1 MNIRYVG
8 DSALLVE
15 VQDFRAAQRLRES
28 IGRQPPD
35 GIRELLPGYD
45 TLLVEFDPLQLDAAE
60 LLQRLPEFMQDLR
73 SAAAAHT
80 HEIEVRYQGEDLEDV
95 ARLTGL
101 DRAEVIR
108 RHSAA
113 NYTVAFL
120 GFAPG
125 FPYLAG
131 LDAKLRVPR
140 LQSPRARVPA
150 GAVAIAD
157 EFSGV
162 YPQAT
167 PGGWRI
173 LGHTKVVLFDAAR
186 ASPAL
191 CMPGDH
197 VRFRPVS

>member
-15 VQDFRAAQRLRES
+15 VQDFRAAQQLRAS
-28 IGRQPPD
+28 INRELPVGV
-35 GIRELLPGYD
+35 RELLPGYN

-60 LLQRLPEFMQDLR
+60 LLQRLPESMQDSR
-73 SAAAAHT
+73 FTVVART
-80 HEIEVRYQGEDLEDV
+80 HDIEVRYQGEDLEDV

-101 DRAEVIR
+101 DITEVIR

-113 NYTVAFL
+113 TYTVAFL

-125 FPYLAG
+125 FPYLVG

-140 LQSPRARVPA
+140 LPSPRARVPA

-157 EFSGV
+157 EFSGI

-197 VRFRPVS
+197 VHFRPAS